1 MIHLTNSVGNMPVAI
16 NPKHVAFIKED
27 PAKNGCWVCFD
38 AITLHVKQD
47 YLEVVALVTN
57 AQ

>member
-1 MIHLTNSVGNMPVAI
+1 MIHLTNTVGNTPVAI

-27 PAKNGCWVCFD
+27 PAKNGCWICFNS
-38 AITLHVKQD
+38 ITVHVTES

-57 AQ
+57 NQ